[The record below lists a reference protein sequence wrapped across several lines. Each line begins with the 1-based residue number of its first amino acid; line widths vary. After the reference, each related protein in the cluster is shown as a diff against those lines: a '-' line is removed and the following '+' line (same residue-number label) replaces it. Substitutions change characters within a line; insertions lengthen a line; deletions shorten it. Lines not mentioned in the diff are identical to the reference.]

1 MKAIICCEKHGGIG
15 FEGSMPWPNQ
25 TEDLQ
30 RFKELTL
37 NKTIVMGRGTWEADG
52 MPKPLPDR
60 QNIVVTSKDIL
71 LPEEV
76 IRLDE
81 VNYKTLVED
90 LKVDWCI
97 GGAGL
102 FNSLLDM
109 IDEIHL
115 SHLSKEYECDK
126 HIDLERIKKDFTCE
140 HSELCMTHTYEIW
153 KRNK

>member
-1 MKAIICCEKHGGIG
+1 MKAILCCTKSGGIG

-25 TEDLQ
+25 SEDLQ

-37 NKTIVMGRGTWEADG
+37 NKTIVMGRGTWESEG
-52 MPKPLPDR
+52 MPKPLPNR

-71 LPEEV
+71 LPDEV

-90 LKVDWCI
+90 FKVDWCI

-102 FNSLLDM
+102 FNSLLD
-109 IDEIHL
+109 IINEVHL
-115 SHLSKEYECDK
+115 SHLYKEYECDK
-126 HIDLERIKKDFTCE
+126 HIDLERIKEEF
-140 HSELCMTHTYEIW
+140 ELVDSTLCATHTYEIW
-153 KRNK
+153 KRKK